1 VARDLAGSFNHEFGQ
16 TFVLPKAKILDRSA
30 RVPGVD
36 GQKMSKS
43 YDNTL
48 AVFEEPSALRKQVMR
63 IVTDS
68 RPMSEPKEPESD
80 HLFQLY
86 SLFATPEERES
97 MAATYRRGGF
107 GYGAVKK
114 ALAESAVKFFAQPR
128 ERRQELEAHPEQVRQ
143 ILADGAA
150 TARKKAAEVLL
161 RAQQACGIKARPG

>member
-1 VARDLAGSFNHEFGQ
+1 
-16 TFVLPKAKILDRSA
+16 
-30 RVPGVD
+30 
-36 GQKMSKS
+36 
-43 YDNTL
+43 
-48 AVFEEPSALRKQVMR
+48 
-63 IVTDS
+63 
-68 RPMSEPKEPESD
+68 
-80 HLFQLY
+80 
-86 SLFATPEERES
+86 